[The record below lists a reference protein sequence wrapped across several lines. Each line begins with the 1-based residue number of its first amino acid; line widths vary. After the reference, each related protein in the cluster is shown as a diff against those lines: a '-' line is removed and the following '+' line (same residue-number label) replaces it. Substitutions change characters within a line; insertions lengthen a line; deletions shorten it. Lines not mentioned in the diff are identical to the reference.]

1 MRKTDPG
8 QNGLNADELNE
19 NELIEVVNRK
29 LENLIT
35 TEPEETAGLVGLEY
49 VSDGDAG
56 IRRKR
61 QGKGFIYL
69 DPQGRKIFSPKTTAR
84 IASLVIP
91 PAWTNVWICPSGNG
105 HIQATGR
112 DAKGRKQY
120 IYHTRWAE
128 ISSIN
133 KFNLMIRF
141 GEVLPQLRSQVNDD
155 LKAHT
160 FSRRKV
166 LAILV
171 SLLEETLIRIG
182 NTEYARDNGS
192 FGLTT
197 LTNDHVDISGPEI
210 KLMFKGKS
218 GKFWEV
224 GLKNRRLARLVRK
237 CQELPGQQLFQYMD
251 TDGIIQAVSSQD
263 VNEYLKYITGQDFSA
278 KDFRTWGGTVMAA
291 RELYKLGP
299 AETDTEAKKKI
310 TQTIKTV
317 SSALNNTPS
326 VCRKYYIHPEILESF
341 QDNSL
346 FEEIRRAEASVDNAP
361 FSLNSEETAVLSI
374 LRQNVLKKEALL
386 ISA

>member
-1 MRKTDPG
+1 
-8 QNGLNADELNE
+8 
-19 NELIEVVNRK
+19 VVNRK

-35 TEPEETAGLVGLEY
+35 TAPEETAGIVGLVY
-49 VSDGDAG
+49 VSDSDPG
-56 IRRKR
+56 IRRRR
-61 QGKGFIYL
+61 QGKGFVYL
-69 DPQGRKIFSPKTTAR
+69 DPQGQKVSSPKTIAR
-84 IASLVIP
+84 IGSLVIP
-91 PAWTNVWICPSGNG
+91 PAWKDVWICPSDNG

-133 KFNLMIRF
+133 KFNLMMRF
-141 GEVLPQLRSQVNDD
+141 GEVLPLLRSQVNED
-155 LKAHT
+155 LKPHS
-160 FSRRKV
+160 FNRRKV
-166 LAILV
+166 LAILI

-197 LTNDHVDISGPEI
+197 LTNNHVDISGPEI

-251 TDGIIQAVSSQD
+251 SDGTLQAVSSQD
-263 VNEYLKYITGQDFSA
+263 VNEYLKNITGQDFSA

-299 AETDTEAKKKI
+299 AATETEARKKI

-326 VCRKYYIHPEILESF
+326 VCRKYYIHPEVIESF
-341 QDNSL
+341 QDNTL
-346 FEEIRRAEASVDNAP
+346 FEEIRKAEGSAENVP
-361 FSLNSEETAVLSI
+361 FSLNREETAVLSI